1 MGIFAAGAYYG
12 AVAPHPGPAHG
23 GSLESMRHNTRKYC
37 SLYNNGSA
45 LAACKTLASA
55 GWLAAAVRC
64 AVARSAAFRVQAW
77 LVRGVHCDCWL
88 STIAAAR
95 SCALRRVV
103 LLVLKGI

>member
-1 MGIFAAGAYYG
+1 MATTGRQSKNCCLVFFA
-12 AVAPHPGPAHG
+12 
-23 GSLESMRHNTRKYC
+23 SMAFLSTDRCGRLSAANTRP
-37 SLYNNGSA
+37 

>member
-1 MGIFAAGAYYG
+1 MAFSTDRCAL
-12 AVAPHPGPAHG
+12 V
-23 GSLESMRHNTRKYC
+23 SNTRP
-37 SLYNNGSA
+37 
-45 LAACKTLASA
+45 LAAHTLASA
-55 GWLAAAVRC
+55 GWLAAAAVRC

-95 SCALRRVV
+95 QRALRRVV